1 MFTQD
6 RENYFRTRMMFNH
19 KLSMLE
25 NELIRIDELKSEYTF
40 KYKSGDYYCRMGD
53 ILISVNSIIE
63 AINEYSL
70 SPYID
75 MEKYR
80 LLLHKYG
87 FTI

>member
-6 RENYFRTRMMFNH
+6 RENHFRTRMMFNH
-19 KLSMLE
+19 KLPMLE

-40 KYKSGDYYCRMGD
+40 KYKSRDYYCRMDD

-70 SPYID
+70 SPYVD
-75 MEKYR
+75 MGKYR
-80 LLLHKYG
+80 LLFHKYG